1 MNIFIYIMASLVI
14 PLTFASY
21 TNNFIFRSKNKSIIS
36 FSLLLRN
43 VGYKCIIFKEK
54 WIPKMIRNKI
64 YRFKQNYSGPLF
76 VLNKYAID
84 YNGIAEEEKTLI
96 ETVISGVL

>member
-1 MNIFIYIMASLVI
+1 MNIFIYVMLGVI
-14 PLTFASY
+14 TFASS
-21 TNNFIFRSKNKSIIS
+21 TNNLVFRADNKCIIS

-43 VGYKCIIFKEK
+43 AGYKFIIFKEK

-64 YRFKQNYSGPLF
+64 CRFKQNARGPLF

-84 YNGIAEEEKTLI
+84 YNGLAEEEKTLI
-96 ETVISGVL
+96 EAVISGIL